1 MAEFSKKMVYRF
13 RRLLKKSIRRLKMKK
28 KNFTLIELLV
38 VIAII
43 AILAG
48 MLLPALNKA
57 REKARAIKCVN
68 NEKQLGT
75 TFKLYIDDSSDFFPP
90 GYVAPSVLWTEILIN
105 RGYMANLD
113 ITTCPS
119 INEKNQKEA
128 AGAYVGL
135 YVGLGY
141 NTYGLGGGYDKGPR
155 KQSRIKKTTIVYQNM
170 DTILIKAD
178 PNSYGSYRANWAD
191 AATFVAQARHGGSI
205 NILYVDGHA
214 APLQVSDP
222 KNPYKDLGNEY
233 APGWGWE
240 TVGN

>member
-1 MAEFSKKMVYRF
+1 
-13 RRLLKKSIRRLKMKK
+13 MKK

-75 TFKLYIDDSSDFFPP
+75 TFKLYIDDSGDFFPWSYDAPAATMWP
-90 GYVAPSVLWTEILIN
+90 GTFIRL
-105 RGYMANLD
+105 GYTSNMD
-113 ITTCPS
+113 IMTCPS
-119 INEKNQKEA
+119 IDEKKQKA
-128 AGAYVGL
+128 DARGL

-141 NTYGLGGGYDKGPR
+141 NGYGLGGGYDGLRTR

-170 DTILIKAD
+170 DTILIKAV
-178 PNSYGSYRANWAD
+178 PNDEGSYLAKWAPST
-191 AATFVAQARHGGSI
+191 AFVAQARHGGAI

-214 APLQVSDP
+214 APKQVSDP
-222 KNPYKDLGNEY
+222 RDPYIDLGIEY
-233 APGWGWE
+233 NPGWGWE
-240 TVGN
+240 AAGN

>member
-1 MAEFSKKMVYRF
+1 
-13 RRLLKKSIRRLKMKK
+13 MKK

-170 DTILIKAD
+170 DTILIKAV
-178 PNSYGSYRANWAD
+178 PNDEGSYLAKWAPST
-191 AATFVAQARHGGSI
+191 AFVAQARHGGAI

-214 APLQVSDP
+214 APKQVSDP
-222 KNPYKDLGNEY
+222 RDPYIDLGIEY
-233 APGWGWE
+233 NPGWGWE
-240 TVGN
+240 AAGN